1 MTERTFTAQFAY
13 AACRAAL
20 LVSLCAASFAQA
32 ADAPKAGQ
40 TVETVFPQTEA
51 RQAFKPDATWGATG
65 TKNFVGK
72 AYSKDAY
79 RQVAPARGY
88 GAYVYFTPGART
100 NWHMHP
106 LGQTLLVVD
115 GTGLTQAKNPDGTL
129 GPVVRIQAG
138 DVVICPPGIEHW
150 HGAAPGS
157 SMTHLATS
165 ESDPKQRVVWKEPVA
180 DAAYRDAAAN
190 AVAPQA
196 RK

>member
-1 MTERTFTAQFAY
+1 MGHDGHEEFRWQ
-13 AACRAAL
+13 
-20 LVSLCAASFAQA
+20 SLFEGCLSSG
-32 ADAPKAGQ
+32 P
-40 TVETVFPQTEA
+40 
-51 RQAFKPDATWGATG
+51 
-65 TKNFVGK
+65 
-72 AYSKDAY
+72 
-79 RQVAPARGY
+79 PARGY

-115 GTGLTQAKNPDGTL
+115 GTGLTQAKNPDGTI

-165 ESDPKQRVVWKEPVA
+165 ESDPKQPVVWKEPVA

>member
-1 MTERTFTAQFAY
+1 MTERTFSAQFAY

-20 LVSLCAASFAQA
+20 LVSLCAAGFAQA

-40 TVETVFPQTEA
+40 TVETVFPQAEA

-72 AYSKDAY
+72 AYSKGAY

-115 GTGLTQAKNPDGTL
+115 GTGLTQAKNPDGTI

-150 HGAAPGS
+150 HGAAPDTPF
-157 SMTHLATS
+157 THIAIETRP
-165 ESDPKQRVVWKEPVA
+165 EAGPAVWLEPVT
-180 DAAYRDAAAN
+180 DDDYRATP
-190 AVAPQA
+190 VPLTTPGTP
-196 RK
+196 